1 MRIALGLEYDGAS
14 FHGWQSQADGS
25 GVQVYYTFYFSALDI
40 NMTKSPTLMRAVTLY
55 GATGGLRFWRYTPS
69 LTQWSTQTL

>member
-25 GVQVYYTFYFSALDI
+25 GVQD
-40 NMTKSPTLMRAVTLY
+40 AVEK
-55 GATGGLRFWRYTPS
+55 A
-69 LTQWSTQTL
+69 LTQIANAPVAAIGAGRTDSGVHATM

>member
-25 GVQVYYTFYFSALDI
+25 GVQDAVEKALAQIANAPVSAIGAGRTDSGVLI
-40 NMTKSPTLMRAVTLY
+40 SIPMRSVPTARGCVA
-55 GATGGLRFWRYTPS
+55 
-69 LTQWSTQTL
+69 